1 MVTSEELLSL
11 IKASRSVRGY
21 DENFWLSREDLLP
34 LIEAAR
40 FCPSGANRQP
50 LKYALVYEQAQVKQV
65 RPLLHWAMALKEL
78 HLPHP
83 GMQPTAMIVICQ
95 DLRVQAGIKACD
107 KDVGICAQTIMLMAK
122 AQGLGGCMIATFTQ
136 ADLSRVLN
144 LEEHLKPLL
153 VLALG
158 KPQEKIVLT
167 EVKDGKTDYYRDQ
180 DDVHYVPKRALE
192 DLIVQG

>member
-1 MVTSEELLSL
+1 MIATSDLLSL
-11 IKASRSVRGY
+11 VKESRSVRGF
-21 DENFWLSREDLLP
+21 DENFWLHREDLIP

-40 FCPSGANRQP
+40 CCPSGANRQP
-50 LKYALVYEQAQVKQV
+50 LKYALVYEQDKVRQV

-83 GMQPTAMIVICQ
+83 GMQPTAMVVICQ
-95 DLRVQAGIKACD
+95 DLNVLPGVKAAD

-122 AQGLGGCMIATFTQ
+122 TQGLGGCMIATFTQ

-144 LEEHLKPLL
+144 LPDHLKPLL

-158 KPQEKIVLT
+158 KPKEKIVLT
-167 EVKDGKTDYYRDQ
+167 DVVDGNTNYYRDAN
-180 DDVHYVPKRALE
+180 DVHYVPKRALE
-192 DLIVQG
+192 DLIAVG